1 MLFAGMGCA
10 VRHLC
15 AVLHLYL
22 CAVLAACSQARC
34 VLDLNFDNLISAD
47 NLQGMP
53 RRVQMPYISSV
64 RWSAAWAPAAP
75 SVVEDAR
82 TSRLVPPWRA
92 APDAPPR
99 RQLLAAFTGSLRGQ
113 PLSVRLRTEIV
124 KQCQRAP
131 SGPGACIAHVETNF
145 PIFSPLEQPA
155 GSDAETIL
163 RRALRLKRR
172 ATFCLEPPGFSPP
185 RKSIL
190 DSLLSGCI
198 PVLFY
203 PNAAYP
209 IFMPHFWGAWSANA
223 TVRLDP
229 QRVLG
234 EGGRPPLDVLGA
246 LQAIPREK
254 VRALQATIAQHAHE
268 LLYGLG
274 AHGVRGDA
282 IERLLSLLRREACA
296 AGESGETR
304 ERCLRGGL

>member
-1 MLFAGMGCA
+1 M
-10 VRHLC
+10 
-15 AVLHLYL
+15 
-22 CAVLAACSQARC
+22 QA
-34 VLDLNFDNLISAD
+34 F
-47 NLQGMP
+47 
-53 RRVQMPYISSV
+53 
-64 RWSAAWAPAAP
+64 
-75 SVVEDAR
+75 
-82 TSRLVPPWRA
+82 
-92 APDAPPR
+92 
-99 RQLLAAFTGSLRGQ
+99 GS
-113 PLSVRLRTEIV
+113 
-124 KQCQRAP
+124 
-131 SGPGACIAHVETNF
+131 
-145 PIFSPLEQPA
+145 
-155 GSDAETIL
+155 
-163 RRALRLKRR
+163 
-172 ATFCLEPPGFSPP
+172 SPP
-185 RKSIL
+185 PAEEGMAGL
-190 DSLLSGCI
+190 DSLLSGCL

-268 LLYGLG
+268 LVYSLTP
-274 AHGVRGDA
+274 HMRGDA